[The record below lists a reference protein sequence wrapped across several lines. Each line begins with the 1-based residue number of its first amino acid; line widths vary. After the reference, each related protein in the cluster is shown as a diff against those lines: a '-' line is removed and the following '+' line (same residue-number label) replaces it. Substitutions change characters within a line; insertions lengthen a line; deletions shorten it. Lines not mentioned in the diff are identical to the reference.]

1 MFFSTEIMLRKSLK
15 YPPFCD
21 IIMLGVTS
29 EDEIEV
35 KKIANLLHEF
45 LKQKIIN
52 ENAKILLYKPV
63 PSPIEKIKNKFR
75 WRIIIKCKFGD
86 DIIELIN
93 ETIDEFNKMK
103 KKDSSKI
110 IIDLNPNN
118 ML

>member
-1 MFFSTEIMLRKSLK
+1 MLRKSLK

-29 EDEIEV
+29 ENEIEV
-35 KKIANLLHEF
+35 QKISNLLYDF
-45 LKQKIIN
+45 FKQKILK

-63 PSPIEKIKNKFR
+63 PSPIEKIKNKYR
-75 WRIIIKCKFGD
+75 WRIIIKCKFGN
-86 DIIELIN
+86 DIIMLVNDALN
-93 ETIDEFNKMK
+93 EFSKMK
-103 KKDSSKI
+103 KRDSSKV

>member
-1 MFFSTEIMLRKSLK
+1 MK

-35 KKIANLLHEF
+35 KKISNLLYNFFKEKI
-45 LKQKIIN
+45 LK

-63 PSPIEKIKNKFR
+63 PSPIEKIKNKYR
-75 WRIIIKCKFGD
+75 WRIIIKCKFEN
-86 DIIELIN
+86 DIIMLVNDALN
-93 ETIDEFNKMK
+93 EFSKMK
-103 KKDSSKI
+103 KKDSSKVF
-110 IIDLNPNN
+110 IDLNPNN

>member
-1 MFFSTEIMLRKSLK
+1 MK

-35 KKIANLLHEF
+35 KKISNLLYNFFKEKI
-45 LKQKIIN
+45 LK

-63 PSPIEKIKNKFR
+63 PSPIEKIKNKYR
-75 WRIIIKCKFGD
+75 WRIIIKCKFGN
-86 DIIELIN
+86 DIIMLVNDALN
-93 ETIDEFNKMK
+93 EFSKMK
-103 KKDSSKI
+103 KKDSSKVI
-110 IIDLNPNN
+110 IELNPNN

>member
-1 MFFSTEIMLRKSLK
+1 MK

-35 KKIANLLHEF
+35 KKVSNLLYNFFKEKI
-45 LKQKIIN
+45 LK

-63 PSPIEKIKNKFR
+63 PSPIEKIKNKYR
-75 WRIIIKCKFGD
+75 WRIIIKCKFGN
-86 DIIELIN
+86 DIIMLVNDALN
-93 ETIDEFNKMK
+93 EFSKMK
-103 KKDSSKI
+103 KKDSSKV

>member
-1 MFFSTEIMLRKSLK
+1 MLRKSLK

-35 KKIANLLHEF
+35 KKISNLLYNFFKEKI
-45 LKQKIIN
+45 LK

-63 PSPIEKIKNKFR
+63 PSPIEKIKNKYR
-75 WRIIIKCKFGD
+75 WRIIIKCKFGN
-86 DIIELIN
+86 DIIMLVNDALN
-93 ETIDEFNKMK
+93 EFSKMK
-103 KKDSSKI
+103 KKDSSKV

>member
-1 MFFSTEIMLRKSLK
+1 MLRKSLK

-35 KKIANLLHEF
+35 KKISNLLYNFFKEKI
-45 LKQKIIN
+45 LK

-63 PSPIEKIKNKFR
+63 PSPIEKIKNKYR
-75 WRIIIKCKFGD
+75 WRIIIKCKFGN
-86 DIIELIN
+86 DIIMLVNDALN
-93 ETIDEFNKMK
+93 EFSKMK
-103 KKDSSKI
+103 KKDSSKVI
-110 IIDLNPNN
+110 IELNPNN

>member
-1 MFFSTEIMLRKSLK
+1 MK

-21 IIMLGVTS
+21 IIMLGVTGI
-29 EDEIEV
+29 DEVEV
-35 KKIANLLHEF
+35 QKISNLLYDF
-45 LKQKIIN
+45 LKQKIIK

-93 ETIDEFNKMK
+93 STMNEFGKMK
-103 KKDSSKI
+103 KKDSSKV

>member
-1 MFFSTEIMLRKSLK
+1 MLRKSLK

-35 KKIANLLHEF
+35 KKVSNLLYNFFKEKI
-45 LKQKIIN
+45 LK

-63 PSPIEKIKNKFR
+63 PSPIEKIKNKYR
-75 WRIIIKCKFGD
+75 WRIIIKCKFGN
-86 DIIELIN
+86 DIIMLVNDALN
-93 ETIDEFNKMK
+93 EFSKMK
-103 KKDSSKI
+103 KKDSSKV

>member
-35 KKIANLLHEF
+35 QKIANLLHEF

-52 ENAKILLYKPV
+52 ENAKI
-63 PSPIEKIKNKFR
+63 
-75 WRIIIKCKFGD
+75 
-86 DIIELIN
+86 
-93 ETIDEFNKMK
+93 
-103 KKDSSKI
+103 SKVV
-110 IIDLNPNN
+110 
-118 ML
+118 

>member
-1 MFFSTEIMLRKSLK
+1 MK

-35 KKIANLLHEF
+35 KKISNLLYNFFKEKI
-45 LKQKIIN
+45 LK

-63 PSPIEKIKNKFR
+63 PSPIEKIKNKYR
-75 WRIIIKCKFGD
+75 WRIIIKCKFGN
-86 DIIELIN
+86 DIIMLVNDALN
-93 ETIDEFNKMK
+93 EFSKMK
-103 KKDSSKI
+103 KKDSSKV